1 MILQLETLPYQQ
13 QAIDSVLGLFE
24 GQPRNSFATSFLH
37 TAQINRCDLT
47 PDELHASAKRIML
60 ANGLDPAT
68 SGHLDTAETLTTRR
82 DFCIEMETGT
92 GKTLVYL
99 QTLYKLHQDFGFSKF
114 IIIVPSVAIRAGVV
128 GTMDNFSDQL
138 AARYG
143 FRLGLFAYD
152 SKRLNK
158 VRDFVSNPAPQV
170 MVTTIQSFT
179 SDTAI
184 LNQSGRDNS
193 IDGLTYLQALGRTRP
208 IIVMD
213 EPQEGMDTEN
223 ALERLQ
229 PLNAL
234 ATLRYSATHKVLR
247 NRLYRLTPYDS
258 YREGLVK
265 KIEVL
270 TVAEKGDEG
279 TLKLTLLDV
288 DAKLLALPKAKLEF
302 WKRDASGNVKLK
314 ESTWLKKG
322 DKLSDIKISNNP
334 SYAGYEIDRIWKPLG
349 KTRYRI
355 SFTNGVELE
364 QGQKAG
370 DLEGLFRLQ
379 LRYLLLRHF
388 QKRATLHP
396 KGIKCLALVFIDTVA
411 NYVGEQPLIKT
422 LFEEEYRAAYAEHN
436 GGTAPTPEQV
446 TAVQGYYFA
455 AAKKNPAPEDYTD
468 SAAKMA
474 SNGDMYRL
482 ILKEKGKLLSLDNPV
497 EIIFTHSALGV
508 GWDNPNIFTIA
519 TLNQSY
525 SDIKKR
531 QEIGRGLRLC
541 VNQEGQRQRDLADTP
556 EGEEMN
562 LLTVV
567 PNETYQAFVSQYQDD
582 LREADGQQLRGAPM
596 RHQHKDDKATK
607 KTVRRNDK
615 LFNSADFQE
624 FWRRL
629 ARRTDY
635 TVHFSETD
643 LIREGATALATLRVP
658 PYEAEVTLVRIQSLG
673 SSEKD
678 IELVD
683 GGSGEA
689 VALSAQLAPIDAVEE
704 LSEGSGLAYTTV
716 LGILQQLPAAALR
729 ELATNPVRWVQ
740 LALPHLRRVA
750 IDTMLR
756 GLEYRVLP
764 TGYSAAE
771 QAAMFPPTWETF
783 SDNLAATPQR
793 GLYDQMQP
801 DSDVEA
807 DFALDADRNAK
818 VVCFLKFP
826 DKYRIPV
833 PGGRYYEP
841 DWGIVYQRKK
851 LGGEVEDTFYFVVET
866 KGTNTLTDPKALT
879 EDEKFKMECATRHF
893 AALGLEAHI
902 RYAAPIK
909 DFGSFE
915 TRIQHPGEADHAPV
929 TA

>member
-13 QAIDSVLGLFE
+13 LAIDAVLGLFE
-24 GQPRNSFATSFLH
+24 GQPRNSFASSFLH

-47 PDELHASAKRIML
+47 PDELHDNAKRIML
-60 ANGLDPAT
+60 ANGLDPVK
-68 SGHLDTAETLTTRR
+68 SGHLDTAATLATRR

-99 QTLYKLHQDFGFSKF
+99 QTLYELYKEYGFSKF
-114 IIIVPSVAIRAGVV
+114 IIVVPSVAIRAGIV
-128 GTMDNFSDQL
+128 GTMDNFGEQL

-184 LNQSGRDNS
+184 LNQGGRDNS

-213 EPQEGMDTEN
+213 EPQEGMDTDN
-223 ALERLQ
+223 AIERLQ

-270 TVAEKGDEG
+270 TVAEKGDEA
-279 TLKLTLLDV
+279 TLKLALTEV
-288 DAKLLALPKAKLEF
+288 DAKQLAFPKAKLMF
-302 WKRDASGNVKLK
+302 WKQEATGIKWK
-314 ESTWLKKG
+314 ESAWLKKG
-322 DKLSDIKISNNP
+322 DKLSDKANNP
-334 SYAGYEIDRIWKPLG
+334 SYAGYEIERIWKPIG
-349 KTRYRI
+349 KAHYRI
-355 SFTNGVELE
+355 SFTNGAELE

-370 DLEGLFRLQ
+370 DLAGLFRLQ
-379 LRYLLLRHF
+379 LKYLLLRHF
-388 QKRATLHP
+388 EKRAKLHP
-396 KGIKCLALVFIDTVA
+396 LGIKCLALVFIDTVA
-411 NYVGEQPLIKT
+411 NYVGEEPLIKN

-436 GGTAPTPEQV
+436 GGTVPTPEQV

-455 AAKKNPAPEDYTD
+455 ASAGKKNPAPEDYTD
-468 SAAKMA
+468 SAKTMA
-474 SNGDMYRL
+474 GNGDMYRL
-482 ILKEKGKLLSLDNPV
+482 ILKEKGKLLGLDNPV

-541 VNQEGQRQRDLADTP
+541 VNQEGERQRDAADTP
-556 EGEEMN
+556 EGEEIN

-567 PNETYQAFVSQYQDD
+567 PNETYQTFVSQYQDD
-582 LREADGQQLRGAPM
+582 LREADGQVLPGAPM
-596 RHQHKDDKATK
+596 RHQHKGTKPPK
-607 KTVRRNDK
+607 KTVRRNEK
-615 LFNSADFQE
+615 LFASAEFKE
-624 FWRRL
+624 FWQRL

-635 TVHFSETD
+635 TVHFSEAD
-643 LIREGATALATLRVP
+643 LIREGAAALAPLRVP
-658 PYEAEVTLVRIQSLG
+658 PYVADVTLVRIQSLG
-673 SSEKD
+673 STANGAN
-678 IELVD
+678 IEVAYQ
-683 GGSGEA
+683 GEGEA
-689 VALSAQLAPIDAVEE
+689 TALSAQLAPIDAVEE

-716 LGILQQLPAAALR
+716 LEIMQQLPADALR

-750 IDTMLR
+750 TETMLR

-764 TGYSAAE
+764 NAYYDEAT
-771 QAAMFPPTWETF
+771 MFPPHWETF
-783 SDNLAATPQR
+783 ADNLTATPQH
-793 GLYDQMQP
+793 GLYDFVQP
-801 DSDVEA
+801 DSNPEA
-807 DFALDADRNAK
+807 DFARDADRNAK

-826 DKYRIPV
+826 DKYRIPI
-833 PGGRYYEP
+833 PGGRHYEP
-841 DWGIVYQRKK
+841 DWGVVYQRKK
-851 LGGEVEDTFYFVVET
+851 LSGEVEDTYYFVVET
-866 KGTNTLTDPKALT
+866 KSTNTLTDTKQLS
-879 EDEKFKMECATRHF
+879 EDEKFKMECATKHF
-893 AALGLEAHI
+893 AALGLEAQI

-909 DFGSFE
+909 DFGTFE
-915 TRIQHPGEADHAPV
+915 TRIQHPAEADYPQA

>member
-13 QAIDSVLGLFE
+13 QAIDAVLGLFE
-24 GQPRNSFATSFLH
+24 GQPRNSFASSFLH

-47 PDELHASAKRIML
+47 PEQLHENAKRIML
-60 ANGLDPAT
+60 ANGLDPVKG
-68 SGHLDTAETLTTRR
+68 GHLDTADTLKTRR

-99 QTLYKLHQDFGFSKF
+99 QTLYELYKEYGFSKF
-114 IIIVPSVAIRAGVV
+114 IIVVPSVAIRAGVV
-128 GTMDNFSDQL
+128 GTMENFSEQL

-158 VRDFVSNPAPQV
+158 VRNFVSNPAPQV

-213 EPQEGMDTEN
+213 EPQEGMDTDN
-223 ALERLQ
+223 AIERLQ

-270 TVAEKGDEG
+270 TVAEKGDEA
-279 TLKLTLLDV
+279 TLKLALLDV
-288 DAKLLALPKAKLEF
+288 DAKQLAFPKAKLML
-302 WKRDASGNVKLK
+302 WKQEVSGIKWK

-322 DKLSDIKISNNP
+322 DKLNEKANNP

-422 LFEEEYRAAYAEHN
+422 LFEEEYRAAYTEHV
-436 GGTAPTPEQV
+436 GTAPTPEQV

-468 SAAKMA
+468 SATKMA

-541 VNQEGQRQRDLADTP
+541 VNQEGQRQRDTDDTP

-567 PNETYQAFVSQYQDD
+567 PNETYQTFVSQYQDD

-596 RHQHKDDKATK
+596 RHQHKDDKALK
-607 KTVRRNDK
+607 KTVRRNEK
-615 LFNSADFQE
+615 LFGSPEFQE

-635 TVHFSETD
+635 TVQFSETD
-643 LIREGATALATLRVP
+643 LIREGAAALAALRVP
-658 PYEAEVTLVRIQSLG
+658 PYVAEVTLVRIQNLG
-673 SSEKD
+673 SSEKA
-678 IELVD
+678 IELTD
-683 GGSGEA
+683 GGEGEA
-689 VALSAQLAPIDAVEE
+689 TALSAQLAPIDAVEE
-704 LSEGSGLAYTTV
+704 LSEGSGLAYITV
-716 LGILQQLPAAALR
+716 LEIVQQLPAAALR

-750 IDTMLR
+750 TDTMLR
-756 GLEYRVLP
+756 GLKYRVLP
-764 TGYSAAE
+764 TGYSADE

-783 SDNLAATPQR
+783 ADNLTPTPQR
-793 GLYDQMQP
+793 GLYDQVQP
-801 DSDVEA
+801 DSTVEA
-807 DFALDADRNAK
+807 DFARDADRNAK

-841 DWGIVYQRKK
+841 DWGVVYQRRK

-879 EDEKFKMECATRHF
+879 EDEKFKMACATRHF

-915 TRIQHPGEADHAPV
+915 ARIQHPAEADHAPA

>member
-13 QAIDSVLGLFE
+13 QAIDAVLGLFE

-47 PDELHASAKRIML
+47 PEELRDNAKRIML
-60 ANGLDPAT
+60 ANGLDPVK
-68 SGHLDTAETLTTRR
+68 SGHLDTAETLATRR

-92 GKTLVYL
+92 GKTLAYL
-99 QTLYKLHQDFGFSKF
+99 QTLYELYREYGFSKF
-114 IIIVPSVAIRAGVV
+114 IIVVPSVAIRAGVV
-128 GTMDNFSDQL
+128 GTMEAFGEQL

-158 VRDFVSNPAPQV
+158 VRDFVTNPAPQV

-213 EPQEGMDTEN
+213 EPQEGMDTDN
-223 ALERLQ
+223 AVDRLQ
-229 PLNAL
+229 PLSAL

-247 NRLYRLTPYDS
+247 NRLFRLTPFDS
-258 YREGLVK
+258 YKEGLVK

-270 TVAEKGDEG
+270 TVAEKGDEA
-279 TLKLTLLDV
+279 TLKLALLDV
-288 DAKLLALPKAKLEF
+288 DAKKVAEPKAKLMF
-302 WKRDASGNVKLK
+302 WKQEATGIKWK

-322 DKLSDIKISNNP
+322 DKLHEKANNP
-334 SYAGYEIDRIWKPLG
+334 SYNGYQIERIWRPMGKP
-349 KTRYRI
+349 YRI

-370 DLEGLFRLQ
+370 DLKGLFQLQ
-379 LRYLLLRHF
+379 LHYLLERHF
-388 QKRATLHP
+388 QKRAKLHP

-411 NYVGEQPLIKT
+411 NYVGEEPLIKR
-422 LFEEEYRAAYAEHN
+422 LFEEEYRAAYALAIGE
-436 GGTAPTPEQV
+436 APTPGQV

-482 ILKEKGKLLSLDNPV
+482 ILKEKEKLLSLDNPV

-541 VNQEGQRQRDLADTP
+541 VNQEGIRQRDAPDTP
-556 EGEEMN
+556 EDEEVN

-567 PNETYQAFVSQYQDD
+567 PNETYQTFVSQYQDD
-582 LREADGQQLRGAPM
+582 LREADGQVLPGAPM
-596 RHQHKDDKATK
+596 RHQHKGTK
-607 KTVRRNDK
+607 PAKTTVRRNEE
-615 LFNSADFQE
+615 LFDSAEFKE

-643 LIREGATALATLRVP
+643 LIREGVAALAKLLVP
-658 PYEAEVTLVRIQSLG
+658 PYVADVTLVRLQSLG
-673 SSEKD
+673 TTAGGAK
-678 IELVD
+678 IEVD
-683 GGSGEA
+683 YKGEGDTSF
-689 VALSAQLAPIDAVEE
+689 LSAQLAPIDAIEE

-716 LGILQQLPAAALR
+716 LEIMQQLPAEALR

-740 LALPHLRRVA
+740 LALPPLRRVA
-750 IDTMLR
+750 EATMLR
-756 GLEYRVLP
+756 GLKYRVLP
-764 TGYSAAE
+764 GVSQGDEAT
-771 QAAMFPPTWETF
+771 MFPATWDDYPER
-783 SDNLAATPQR
+783 LLATPTY
-793 GLYDQMQP
+793 GLYDHVRP
-801 DSDVEA
+801 DSTPEA
-807 DFALDADRNAK
+807 DFARDADRPGN

-826 DKYRIPV
+826 ANYKIKI
-833 PGGRYYEP
+833 PGGRHYQP
-841 DWGIVYQRKK
+841 DWGVVYQRKK
-851 LGGEVEDTFYFVVET
+851 MSGEAEAPYYFVVET
-866 KGTNTLTDPKALT
+866 KSTNTLTDTKQLS
-879 EDEKFKMECATRHF
+879 EDEKFKMECATKHF
-893 AALGLEAHI
+893 AALGLEAQI

-915 TRIQHPGEADHAPV
+915 ARIQHPAEADYAGT